1 MYIMTLGESFAELD
15 SLAKISQFG
24 WLGMPTKGM
33 PSQFSELEIDLMVV
47 QDSS

>member
-1 MYIMTLGESFAELD
+1 MTLGELFTELD
-15 SLAKISQFG
+15 SLANMSQLG

-33 PSQFSELEIDLMVV
+33 SSQFSELGIDLMVV